1 MFERRGL
8 ERIAINQLALL
19 CVDGIRG
26 CHPCLVVNF
35 HRDGATLHSSTHHTA
50 AFAFDLSWDIFKTT
64 KHCRVVW
71 RNGNT
76 CGVKFVDQSGT
87 SGEQGTLHR
96 HR

>member
-1 MFERRGL
+1 MVERRAL
-8 ERIAINQLALL
+8 ERIDLNRLALL

-35 HRDGATLHSSTHHTA
+35 HEAGAVLQSSTYHTA
-50 AFAFDLSWDIFKTT
+50 AFRFDLSLDGFRTT

-76 CGVKFVDQSGT
+76 CGVEFIGQDMD
-87 SGEQGTLHR
+87 R
-96 HR
+96 ADPNYIF